1 MSPRRSPVPD
11 WVPEDLPKRPGVYQF
26 EDGHGTL
33 LYVGKSVNLHR
44 RVRGYFYGGGP
55 SDERIAQMV
64 RLARRVHVRPTG
76 TDLEARLEEAERIVS
91 GRPRFNRA
99 LKNRSNGWFIEI
111 DWSRPYPRLRV
122 VRSARKPGA
131 RYFGPFQGRRLPTE
145 MTELVRK
152 IFRLRA
158 CKGPL
163 RPDPRGSP
171 CAQLGIG
178 LCTAPCIGEAGLNRY
193 RAQVREA
200 ERTLDDAAHA
210 RAVRAC
216 LLEER
221 DRRAAELDYEA
232 AADAQRRLGWLD
244 ELELLRGA
252 SHKPWL
258 DRSWLILLP
267 HARPDL
273 RVLVPVARGRV
284 LERREA
290 RIDGGNGVAPLPEA
304 IRDACYAV
312 RVAELRAEPV
322 FPPEELVPSLIV
334 SRWLQEGAP
343 EGKAVSLDRLDAE
356 EAVARLL
363 RPSTPLTGHRGT
375 TATTSSRWARSSHTS
390 SNSTNIGSPSRS

>member
-1 MSPRRSPVPD
+1 MSPRRTPVPD

-26 EDGHGTL
+26 EDAHGTL
-33 LYVGKSVNLHR
+33 LYVGKSVNLFR

-55 SDERIAQMV
+55 SDERIAHMV
-64 RLARRVHVRPTG
+64 RLARRVRVRPTG
-76 TDLEARLEEAERIVS
+76 TDLEARLEEAERIVC

-111 DWSRPYPRLRV
+111 DWTRPYPRLRV
-122 VRSARKPGA
+122 VRTARKSGA
-131 RYFGPFQGRRLPTE
+131 RYFGPYRGRRLPTE

-163 RPDPRGSP
+163 RPDPHGSP

-200 ERTLDDAAHA
+200 ERALDDPECV
-210 RAVRAC
+210 REVRAR
-216 LLEER
+216 LSEER

-232 AADAQRRLGWLD
+232 AADAQRRLEWLD

-267 HARPDL
+267 HARAGL

-290 RIDGGNGVAPLPEA
+290 PAGTPTLVQA
-304 IRDACYAV
+304 IHDACYAV

-356 EAVARLL
+356 QAAARLA
-363 RPSTPLTGHRGT
+363 S
-375 TATTSSRWARSSHTS
+375 
-390 SNSTNIGSPSRS
+390 